1 MTHDNKPIRSD
12 IAWSSPDRI
21 VVRGK
26 DLANEIIGHFN
37 FGDFAYLQIT
47 GRTPNANESV
57 MFNAILVTLAEHGIT
72 PSVIAARMTYLGA
85 PESPQAAV
93 AAGLC
98 GLGTVFVGSTEDAA
112 RMLYDALSDS
122 KSASD
127 LIALA
132 ETVVADF
139 RKRKKAVPGLGHPIH
154 KPVDPR
160 TVRLFA
166 LARTCGLS
174 GRFIALMEAIADTTA
189 RGSSRRLPIN
199 AAGAVGAI
207 CCEIMIPWQAV
218 RGVGVAA
225 RAVGLVG
232 HILEE
237 TEYPIAREIWLRSEE
252 EASMHLRG
260 K

>member
-1 MTHDNKPIRSD
+1 MTHENRPIRSD

-47 GRTPNANESV
+47 GRTPNANESR

-98 GLGTVFVGSTEDAA
+98 GLGTVFVGSTEDTA
-112 RMLYDALSDS
+112 RMLHDALPDS
-122 KSASD
+122 ELRD
-127 LIALA
+127 LKTLA
-132 ETVVADF
+132 ETVVSTF
-139 RKRKKAVPGLGHPIH
+139 RELKAVIPGLGHPIH

-160 TVRLFA
+160 TVRLFS
-166 LARTCGLS
+166 LARTYGVG
-174 GRFIALMEAIADTTA
+174 GRFIELMEAIADAIA
-189 RGSSRRLPIN
+189 RASGRRLTIN
-199 AAGAVGAI
+199 SAGAVGAI
-207 CCEIMIPWQAV
+207 CCEIRVPWRAV

-237 TEYPIAREIWLRSEE
+237 TGRPIAREIWLRSEE
-252 EASMHLRG
+252 EASMHFRSE
-260 K
+260 